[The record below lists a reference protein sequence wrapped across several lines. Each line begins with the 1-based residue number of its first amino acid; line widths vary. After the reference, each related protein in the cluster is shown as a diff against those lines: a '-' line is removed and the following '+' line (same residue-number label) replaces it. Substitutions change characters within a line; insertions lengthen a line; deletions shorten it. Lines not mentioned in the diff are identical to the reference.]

1 MISPFNIQEDMVEE
15 DEKRKVGVGTM
26 QRARAGIAM
35 SVARQALDLIIQDVT
50 NGTAI

>member
-1 MISPFNIQEDMVEE
+1 MEE
-15 DEKRKVGVGTM
+15 EEERKVGVGTM

-35 SVARQALDLIIQDVT
+35 SVARQALDLITQDAT